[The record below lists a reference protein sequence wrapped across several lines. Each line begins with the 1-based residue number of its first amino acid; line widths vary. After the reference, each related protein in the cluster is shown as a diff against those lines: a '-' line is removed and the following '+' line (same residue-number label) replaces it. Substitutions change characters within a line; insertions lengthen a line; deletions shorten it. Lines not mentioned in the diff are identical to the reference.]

1 MLRRPLT
8 DAAAEL
14 DSRLSEL
21 SISQILALTPLHQL
35 QVPPLHWTK
44 HHLRL
49 LRCAFVDDQDI
60 THPHSVYNHSADSQ
74 TIPDVAENTITLF
87 PQTPPPPTCA
97 ASVSS
102 SSPPPPFPPQIIES
116 SDAHDKTVTPPDSN
130 SDSDTDIDADASAQ
144 ALNCFL
150 SHRAPFLPHV
160 RWARCLALSRVVAA
174 KEGAITSLLE
184 KSPLQAKPA
193 RSTPTFHYKLF
204 RERVAGT
211 AFAMPSEP
219 SPSILFLQA
228 SEIGRC
234 RAASLRHLY
243 LQRHS
248 RDRKRLFDDHLGRIA
263 ADIDAFRDPYI
274 AAALIAM
281 AQARRKAIQS
291 QARSPPPHQ
300 DTYSVRLLLSDINNP
315 TCLRTFSA
323 EIPDAFLDKL
333 AYPQLSPLPS
343 ATFQIVHTPV
353 AYMPYASFQSR
364 LGQVLVP
371 SRGQKR
377 PRGGRYDQDTP
388 DDTMAQEGPNAQV
401 RRLA

>member
-1 MLRRPLT
+1 MLRCLVT
-8 DAAAEL
+8 DAAAES

-60 THPHSVYNHSADSQ
+60 THPHSVYNYSADSQ
-74 TIPDVAENTITLF
+74 TIPDVATNTITFF
-87 PQTPPPPTCA
+87 PQTPPPPSTSA
-97 ASVSS
+97 TSVSP
-102 SSPPPPFPPQIIES
+102 SSPPPPPPQIIES
-116 SDAHDKTVTPPDSN
+116 SDAHDENITPPDSDFD
-130 SDSDTDIDADASAQ
+130 SDSNTDIDADASAQ
-144 ALNCFL
+144 ALKSFL
-150 SHRAPFLPHV
+150 SHRAPFHPHV

-174 KEGAITSLLE
+174 KEGAMTSLLE

-193 RSTPTFHYKLF
+193 RLF

-228 SEIGRC
+228 SDIGRC

-263 ADIDAFRDPYI
+263 ADMDAFRDPYI

-281 AQARRKAIQS
+281 AQARRKSIQS

-353 AYMPYASFQSR
+353 AYVPYASFQSR
-364 LGQVLVP
+364 LGQVLLP

-388 DDTMAQEGPNAQV
+388 DETMAEEGPNAQV